1 MSGKFGN
8 LPGPGP
14 GRRKGG
20 KNKITRLLK
29 DAILEA
35 AESAGDNEG
44 LVGYLAVQAVK
55 NPVAIMALLGKVLPL
70 QIANAEGESLSFTV
84 ITGVPRGTRGG

>member
-20 KNKITRLLK
+20 KNKITKLLK
-29 DAILEA
+29 EAILEA
-35 AESAGDNEG
+35 AENAGG
-44 LVGYLAVQAVK
+44 KAGMIGYLTTQAEK
-55 NPVAIMALLGKVLPL
+55 SPGPFMALLGKVLPL
-70 QIANAEGESLSFTV
+70 QVANAEGESLSYTV
-84 ITGVPRGTRGG
+84 ITGVPRST